1 MFKPLQNGIF
11 VFIVSIIYSLIEIE
25 MEGKHGWCKNL
36 PTAKKVVSSFTL
48 YHLLMM
54 SLILILFYQQFH
66 KKDIWLIT
74 FYITAFFFIED
85 FLWFILNPF
94 FTYDKYKK
102 ENIPWHKQWIG
113 GQPIENYIC
122 YFITLVTYFKT
133 KFKSEQMTSIMNISI
148 LIFLTMSLAPLYH
161 KFYFRIRK

>member
-66 KKDIWLIT
+66 
-74 FYITAFFFIED
+74 
-85 FLWFILNPF
+85 
-94 FTYDKYKK
+94 
-102 ENIPWHKQWIG
+102 
-113 GQPIENYIC
+113 
-122 YFITLVTYFKT
+122 
-133 KFKSEQMTSIMNISI
+133 
-148 LIFLTMSLAPLYH
+148 
-161 KFYFRIRK
+161 